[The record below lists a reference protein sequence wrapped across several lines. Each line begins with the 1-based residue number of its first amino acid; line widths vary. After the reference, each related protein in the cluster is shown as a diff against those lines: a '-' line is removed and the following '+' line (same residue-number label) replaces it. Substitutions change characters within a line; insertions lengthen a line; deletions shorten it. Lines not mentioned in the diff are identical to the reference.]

1 MPVCGKSLSFAQPLQ
16 SPCPGSGHFQP
27 QKSSLSPPEVASSAP
42 QSGHLEAKTTVGN
55 LKVAA
60 RKKADRGKMPPLH
73 TRRGGGNPWFYPET
87 PVVPRW
93 KDRRSRLFRRFQ
105 EQALHSPQSPG
116 FHEDSEALAGFKA
129 RGCPPSAE
137 VRPSVPPLRGSGKSE
152 ETPRR
157 AKQALYALFGS
168 SDGQRHSLRAKKAK

>member
-60 RKKADRGKMPPLH
+60 RKKENRGKMPPPTQEEGAEIRGSTLKRLSCH
-73 TRRGGGNPWFYPET
+73 VGKTGGAAFSAVFRSKPCIRPSLRAFTKIQKRWQGSRRAAARPPQKSVL
-87 PVVPRW
+87 PC
-93 KDRRSRLFRRFQ
+93 RRSG
-105 EQALHSPQSPG
+105 A
-116 FHEDSEALAGFKA
+116 AGKA
-129 RGCPPSAE
+129 
-137 VRPSVPPLRGSGKSE
+137 VR
-152 ETPRR
+152 PRR
-157 AKQALYALFGS
+157 AKQAPYALFGS